1 MTRLGRAELIASLET
16 LAERCSGRLAVS
28 ARDLTT
34 GEAVSLHGGEILP
47 TASVIK
53 VPILVELLR
62 QVQTGRLAL
71 ETRVSLR
78 SEDQIGG
85 SGILKAFGTGLQ
97 PTLLDVAT
105 MMIILSDNTATNIA
119 IDAIGGVEPVN
130 RTMSGLGFPTIQ
142 LHNRIDFGLIGSDVR
157 RLGEASTDDL
167 CALVHGIAGRTMV
180 SPWVSET
187 AEAIMEGQ
195 QYLDQ
200 VPRYMM
206 ATPYWRELGQVPT
219 LRIACKTGFFTGTR
233 VDAGIVRFAATGGG
247 FAYAV
252 ANHELADVSFGPEA
266 EGVII
271 NGLVGKALLSHWW
284 PADVDL
290 PVFATAYGR

>member
-1 MTRLGRAELIASLET
+1 MTRLERAELVTSLEV
-16 LAERCSGRLAVS
+16 LAERCSGRLAIS

-34 GEAVSLHGGEILP
+34 GEAVSLHGAEILP

-53 VPILVELLR
+53 VPILIELLR
-62 QVQTGRLAL
+62 QVQTGRLSL
-71 ETRVSLR
+71 ETRTLLR

-85 SGILKAFGTGLQ
+85 SGILKAFGAGLQ

-105 MMIILSDNTATNIA
+105 MMIILSDNTATNMA
-119 IDAIGGVEPVN
+119 IDAVGGVDAVN
-130 RTMSGLGFPTIQ
+130 GTMVELGLSTIQ

-157 RLGEASTDDL
+157 RLGEASTADL
-167 CALVHGIAGRTMV
+167 CDLVYGIAARTIV

-206 ATPYWRELGQVPT
+206 ATPYWRELGQAPT
-219 LRIACKTGFFTGTR
+219 LQIACKTGFFTGTR

-252 ANHELADVSFGPEA
+252 ANHELADETFGPEA

-284 PADVDL
+284 PADLEL
-290 PVFATAYGR
+290 PVFATAYDR